1 MQGNRQPINAPPG
14 QPSSR
19 EGVPWIG
26 LAVVAL
32 LFLLLAVVAAYL
44 LLGVGRDD
52 DDAPTGG
59 SGPGQAVTR
68 VQEGRVLGFPAVATR
83 NTTRIPAGDPVEV
96 SLASLLASYPSVG
109 PGTAP
114 AAVSVASV
122 EDWQGAVAAAALSA
136 DPIGAPLL
144 LAPSGRLSAE
154 GSELLATLD
163 PAGSPTTREAQVF
176 AVGKVTPPS
185 GLRAERIAGDSAAQ
199 TAAELADQ
207 IARLTGA
214 PPNAFLVVP
223 DSEAAYGA
231 PAATWAAR
239 SGDPILFTSKDGLSQ
254 ATREVLGRKANRE
267 VPVFVLGPPSAIS
280 PKVVDQIGKI
290 AASVERLPGSDPTSA
305 ALELVRFSSGSFGW
319 NLNDPGHGYTVIRS
333 DRPMDGVAATPLSTG
348 GTWPALLMTD
358 SVDALPED
366 VLQYLLDVQPGYS
379 TDPTRA
385 LYNHVWIIG
394 DEASI
399 GLDQQAEIDRVA
411 ELVKV
416 GTSSSGVGG

>member
-1 MQGNRQPINAPPG
+1 M
-14 QPSSR
+14 
-19 EGVPWIG
+19 PWVG

-32 LFLLLAVVAAYL
+32 LFLLVAVVAAYL

-52 DDAPTGG
+52 ERPAGG
-59 SGPGQAVTR
+59 STPGEVVTR
-68 VQEGRVLGFPAVATR
+68 VQEGRVLGFPAQATR
-83 NTTRIPAGDPVEV
+83 NTTRIPASNPVEV

-114 AAVSVASV
+114 AAVTVASA

-154 GSELLATLD
+154 GSELLETLD
-163 PAGSPTTREAQVF
+163 PSGSPTTREAQVF

-185 GLRAERIAGDSAAQ
+185 GFRTERVAGDSAAR
-199 TAAELADQ
+199 TAADLAGL

-214 PPNAFLVVP
+214 PPNAFLVIP
-223 DSEAAYGA
+223 DSDPGYGA

-239 SGDPILFTSKDGLSQ
+239 SGDPVLFAADDQLPA
-254 ATREVLGRKANRE
+254 ATKEVLKRKANRE
-267 VPVFVLGPPSAIS
+267 VPVFVLGPPSVVP
-280 PKVVDQIGKI
+280 PKVIEQIGKLGL
-290 AASVERLPGSDPTSA
+290 SVERLPGDDPTSA

-333 DRPMDGVAATPLSTG
+333 DRPLDAVGATPLSTG

-358 SVDALPED
+358 SADALPED

-394 DEASI
+394 DESAI
-399 GLDQQAEIDRVA
+399 GLDQQAEIDRAA
-411 ELVKV
+411 ELVE
-416 GTSSSGVGG
+416 VGG

>member
-1 MQGNRQPINAPPG
+1 M
-14 QPSSR
+14 
-19 EGVPWIG
+19 PWVG

-32 LFLLLAVVAAYL
+32 LFLLVAVVAAYL

-52 DDAPTGG
+52 ERPAGG
-59 SGPGQAVTR
+59 STPGEVVTR
-68 VQEGRVLGFPAVATR
+68 VQEGRVLGFPAQATR
-83 NTTRIPAGDPVEV
+83 NTTRIPATDPVEV

-114 AAVSVASV
+114 AAVTVASA

-154 GSELLATLD
+154 GSKLLETLD
-163 PAGSPTTREAQVF
+163 PSGSPTTREAQVF

-185 GLRAERIAGDSAAQ
+185 GFRTERVAGDSAAR
-199 TAAELADQ
+199 TAADLAVL

-214 PPNAFLVVP
+214 PPNAFLVIP
-223 DSEAAYGA
+223 DSDPGYGA

-239 SGDPILFTSKDGLSQ
+239 SGDPVLFAADDRLPA
-254 ATREVLGRKANRE
+254 ATREILKKKANRE
-267 VPVFVLGPPSAIS
+267 VPVFVLGPPSVVP
-280 PKVVDQIGKI
+280 PKVIEQIGKLGL
-290 AASVERLPGSDPTSA
+290 SVERLPGNDPTSA
-305 ALELVRFSSGSFGW
+305 ALELVRFSSGGFGW

-333 DRPMDGVAATPLSTG
+333 DRPLDAVGATPLSTG

-358 SVDALPED
+358 SPDELPED

-394 DEASI
+394 DESAI
-399 GLDQQAEIDRVA
+399 GLDQQAEIDRAA
-411 ELVKV
+411 ELVE
-416 GTSSSGVGG
+416 VGG

>member
-1 MQGNRQPINAPPG
+1 M
-14 QPSSR
+14 
-19 EGVPWIG
+19 PWVG

-32 LFLLLAVVAAYL
+32 LFLLVAVVAAYL
-44 LLGVGRDD
+44 LLGVGRDEERP
-52 DDAPTGG
+52 AGG
-59 SGPGQAVTR
+59 STPDEVVTR
-68 VQEGRVLGFPAVATR
+68 VQEGRVLGFPTQATR
-83 NTTRIPAGDPVEV
+83 NTTRIPASDPVEV

-114 AAVSVASV
+114 AAVTVASA

-154 GSELLATLD
+154 GSELLDTLD
-163 PAGSPTTREAQVF
+163 PSGSPTTREAQVF

-185 GLRAERIAGDSAAQ
+185 GFRAERVAGDSAAR
-199 TAAELADQ
+199 TAADLAGL
-207 IARLTGA
+207 IARLTGG
-214 PPNAFLVVP
+214 PPNAFLVIP
-223 DSEAAYGA
+223 DSDPGYGA

-239 SGDPILFTSKDGLSQ
+239 SGDPVLFAADDRLPA
-254 ATREVLGRKANRE
+254 ATREVLRKKANRE
-267 VPVFVLGPPSAIS
+267 VPVFVLGPPSVVP
-280 PKVVDQIGKI
+280 PKVIEQIGKLGL
-290 AASVERLPGSDPTSA
+290 SVERLPGGDPTSA

-333 DRPMDGVAATPLSTG
+333 DRPLDAVGATPLSTG

-358 SVDALPED
+358 SADALPED

-394 DEASI
+394 DESAI
-399 GLDQQAEIDRVA
+399 GLDQQAEIDRAA
-411 ELVKV
+411 ELVE
-416 GTSSSGVGG
+416 VGG

>member
-1 MQGNRQPINAPPG
+1 M
-14 QPSSR
+14 
-19 EGVPWIG
+19 PWLG

-32 LFLLLAVVAAYL
+32 LFLLVAVVAAYL
-44 LLGVGRDD
+44 LLGVGRDEERP
-52 DDAPTGG
+52 AGG
-59 SGPGQAVTR
+59 STPDEVVTR
-68 VQEGRVLGFPAVATR
+68 VQEGRVLGFPTQATR
-83 NTTRIPAGDPVEV
+83 NTTRIPASDPVEV

-114 AAVSVASV
+114 AAVTVASA

-154 GSELLATLD
+154 GSELLDTLD
-163 PAGSPTTREAQVF
+163 PSGSPTTREAQVF

-185 GLRAERIAGDSAAQ
+185 GFRAERVAGDSAAR
-199 TAAELADQ
+199 TAADLAGL
-207 IARLTGA
+207 IARLTGG
-214 PPNAFLVVP
+214 PPNAFLVIP
-223 DSEAAYGA
+223 DSDPGYGA

-239 SGDPILFTSKDGLSQ
+239 SGDPVLFAADDRLPA
-254 ATREVLGRKANRE
+254 ATREVLRKKANRE
-267 VPVFVLGPPSAIS
+267 VPVFVLGPPSVVP
-280 PKVVDQIGKI
+280 PKVIEQIGKLGL
-290 AASVERLPGSDPTSA
+290 SVERLPGGDPTSA

-333 DRPMDGVAATPLSTG
+333 DRPLDAVGATPLSTG

-358 SVDALPED
+358 SADALPED

-394 DEASI
+394 DESAI
-399 GLDQQAEIDRVA
+399 GLDQQAEIDRAA
-411 ELVKV
+411 ELVE
-416 GTSSSGVGG
+416 VGG

>member
-1 MQGNRQPINAPPG
+1 M
-14 QPSSR
+14 
-19 EGVPWIG
+19 
-26 LAVVAL
+26 AVIAL
-32 LFLLLAVVAAYL
+32 LFLLVAVVAAYL

-52 DDAPTGG
+52 DDAPSGEA
-59 SGPGQAVTR
+59 GPGEAVTR
-68 VQEGRVLGFPAVATR
+68 VQEGRVLGFPATATR
-83 NTTRIPAGDPVEV
+83 NTTRIPASDPVEA

-114 AAVSVASV
+114 AAVAVASV
-122 EDWQGAVAAAALSA
+122 EDWPAAVAAAALGA

-185 GLRAERIAGDSAAQ
+185 GFRVERVAGDSAAR
-199 TAAELADQ
+199 TAADLAGL
-207 IARLTGA
+207 ISRLSGG
-214 PPNAFLVVP
+214 PPEAFLVIP
-223 DSEAAYGA
+223 DSEVAYGA

-239 SGDPILFTSKDGLSQ
+239 SGDPILFAGKERLPG
-254 ATREVLGRKANRE
+254 ATRQILGKKANRE
-267 VPVFVLGPPSAIS
+267 VPVFVLGPPSVIS
-280 PKVVDQIGKI
+280 PKVVEQIGKLGLT
-290 AASVERLPGSDPTSA
+290 VERLPGNDPTSA
-305 ALELVRFSSGSFGW
+305 ALELVRFSSGTFGW

-333 DRPMDGVAATPLSTG
+333 DRPLDGVAATPLSTG

-358 SVDALPED
+358 TADALPED

-385 LYNHVWIIG
+385 LYNHVWIVG
-394 DEASI
+394 DESAV
-399 GLDQQAEIDRVA
+399 GLGQQAEIDRAA
-411 ELVKV
+411 ELIE
-416 GTSSSGVGG
+416 VGG